1 MGKSVKVKGEAEKV
15 PVPQTREA
23 VVEAISLIGHLQR
36 ERTVIEAEMNERLAA
51 IKEEYEKKAG
61 PMAEEI
67 RELHRGV
74 QVWCEANRAA
84 LTEGGRIKTCAL
96 ASGEISWRL
105 RPPRVAVKAVDFVI
119 DLLESKGLARL
130 VRLKKEIN
138 KEAILADP
146 DAIAGVKGLSITQ
159 GEDFVIKPFES
170 ELESVM

>member
-1 MGKSVKVKGEAEKV
+1 MGKPVRIKGEAEKL
-15 PVPQTREA
+15 VPQTREA
-23 VVEAISLIGHLQR
+23 VVDAISLIGHLQR

-74 QVWCEANRAA
+74 QVWCEANRST
-84 LTEGGRIKTCAL
+84 LTDGERCKTTAL

-105 RPPRVAVKAVDFVI
+105 RPPRVAVKAVEFVI
-119 DLLESKGLARL
+119 ALLKSKGLAHL
-130 VRLKKEIN
+130 VRVKEEIN

-146 DAIAGVKGLSITQ
+146 SAVAGVKGISITQ
-159 GEDFVIKPFES
+159 TEDFIIKPFES
-170 ELESVM
+170 ELESVI